1 MRSVIPFC
9 WFTSLFHLIIAL
21 IICPIV
27 VLVYMEFLY
36 LGYISSSSNFLSLPG
51 QLILRGLDWELC
63 RGCVN
68 WIFIICWL
76 DVKLPAVVDLRGN
89 IAELIPIV
97 GYVAEIQIYLLTRG
111 SRIRFTLFYIGL
123 VVWSNLAL
131 RAMYQFYTL
140 FLVLTIIYLYSS
152 FHLFF
157 ILLIFWKPL
166 LLFSSMIFQWSNNNT
181 IN

>member
-36 LGYISSSSNFLSLPG
+36 LGYISSLSNFLSFPD
-51 QLILRGLDWELC
+51 QLILRGLVWELC

-111 SRIRFTLFYIGL
+111 SRILF
-123 VVWSNLAL
+123 WSNLAL